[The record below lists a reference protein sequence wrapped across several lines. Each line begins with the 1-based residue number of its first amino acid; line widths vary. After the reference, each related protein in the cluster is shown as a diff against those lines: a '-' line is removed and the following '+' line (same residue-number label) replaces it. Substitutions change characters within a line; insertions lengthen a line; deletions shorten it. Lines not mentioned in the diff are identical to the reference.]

1 MSGSESPRSHNIS
14 DILGLQRSDQV
25 SMDSG
30 LASGS
35 EESVVDSPIASDVD
49 ASPRPIAIGSKHDH
63 PLVIGHDKADT
74 PDGAFYAAERDML
87 NDGSHII
94 IAGLYVQSLS
104 DYNYIIIINR

>member
-35 EESVVDSPIASDVD
+35 EESVVDSPITSDVD
-49 ASPRPIAIGSKHDH
+49 SPRPIAIGSKHDH

-74 PDGAFYAAERDML
+74 PEGAFYAAERDML

-94 IAGLYVQSLS
+94 IAGLYMQSLS
-104 DYNYIIIINR
+104 DYNYNLL

>member
-35 EESVVDSPIASDVD
+35 EESAVDSPINSDLD
-49 ASPRPIAIGSKHDH
+49 ASPRNITIGSKHDH

-94 IAGLYVQSLS
+94 ISGLYVQLHSLS
-104 DYNYIIIINR
+104 DYNLLSY

>member
-35 EESVVDSPIASDVD
+35 EESAVDSPIPSDVD
-49 ASPRPIAIGSKHDH
+49 VSPRNVIGSKHDH
-63 PLVIGHDKADT
+63 PLVIDKADT
-74 PDGAFYAAERDML
+74 PDGAFYAAERDL
-87 NDGSHII
+87 LDNSHII
-94 IAGLYVQSLS
+94 IAGLYVQLQSLN
-104 DYNYIIIINR
+104 DYNLI